1 MPGTTRT
8 LYAAYAALG
17 FAWLLVGAPSPA
29 GASNHWSEAPIPG
42 TSETALVLGRDLDGD
57 GDPDEITIRLE
68 VIEVRDE
75 VYPGEFVTFWVFA
88 PEGRGMIPVARVP
101 SPTIRVEEGDRVRII
116 FNNTHYFPHTI
127 HLHGT
132 IHPNSMDGVP
142 DITQPAVK
150 PGESFTYEFVAK
162 HPGTFFYH
170 CHVQPDVH
178 VLMGLAGMLI
188 IEPNRP
194 NNIFT
199 HVVPGAGRMPDLAKA
214 TVEEGYDREYSLV
227 YMDIDARLNRIP
239 AAYKDPREIE
249 MRMHRDY
256 DSTQR
261 RPNIFLLNG
270 RSFPFTLRDTPI
282 EVKAGERVKLRIL
295 NAGARPMKLHT
306 HGHHPTLTH
315 LDGYA
320 VPPGMRYTRDVFDLG
335 AAQRIDLELRPGN
348 DDRYASGPGVWIMH
362 DHTEHTVT
370 NKGISPGG
378 DITAI
383 VYDGFMGDD
392 GLPKTATSL
401 ERFFDPEYYR
411 GKVPVFDPAIFNT
424 TREEYEYGWPEE
436 EPEGGKFTYPVRDAK

>member
-8 LYAAYAALG
+8 LFAVFG
-17 FAWLLVGAPSPA
+17 FAWLVVGAPSTG
-29 GASNHWSEAPIPG
+29 GASDHWSEARIPG
-42 TSETALVLGRDLDGD
+42 TSETALVLGRDLDSD

-68 VIEVRDE
+68 VIEVREE
-75 VYPGEFVTFWVFA
+75 VYPGEFVKFWVFA
-88 PEGRGMIPVARVP
+88 PEGRGMVSVARVP
-101 SPTIRVEEGDRVRII
+101 SPTIRVEEGDKVRII
-116 FNNTHYFPHTI
+116 LSNTHYFPHTI
-127 HLHGT
+127 HPHGT
-132 IHPNSMDGVP
+132 IHPNAMDGVP
-142 DITQPAVK
+142 DITQAAVK
-150 PGESFTYEFVAK
+150 PGEFFAYEFIAK
-162 HPGTFFYH
+162 NPGTHFYH

-178 VLMGLAGMLI
+178 VLMGLVGMLV
-188 IEPNRP
+188 IEPNRQ

-199 HVVPGAGRMPDLAKA
+199 HLVPGAGRMPDLAKA
-214 TVEEGYDREYSLV
+214 AVEDGYDREYSLV

-249 MRMHRDY
+249 KRMHRDY

-282 EVKAGERVKLRIL
+282 EVKAGERVKLRVL

-315 LDGYA
+315 LDGYL

-335 AAQRIDLELRPGN
+335 AAQRIDLDLRPGN
-348 DDRYASGPGVWIMH
+348 DDTYASGPGVWIMH
-362 DHTEHTVT
+362 DHTEQTVT

-383 VYDGFMGDD
+383 VYEGFMGDD
-392 GLPKTATSL
+392 GLPKVATSL

-411 GKVPVFDPAIFNT
+411 GNVPVFDPAIFNT
-424 TREEYEYGWPEE
+424 TRAEYEYGWPEE
-436 EPEGGKFTYPVRDAK
+436 EPEGGAFAYPVRTAK